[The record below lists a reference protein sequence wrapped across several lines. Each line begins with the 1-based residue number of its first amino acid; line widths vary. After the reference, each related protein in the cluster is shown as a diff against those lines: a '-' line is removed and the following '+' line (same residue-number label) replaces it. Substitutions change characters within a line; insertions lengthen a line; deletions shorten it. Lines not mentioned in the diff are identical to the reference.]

1 MCEFRGQVEEIIHRL
16 SKNDTGKMNINNLA
30 KITADTVGT
39 DQVNCYPGISGNK
52 CYKEAYFYS
61 LDKNKYAKTRGKN
74 LSLGYILTKVVQ
86 HMIGHCEGETR
97 FAVIIT
103 DNWNDD
109 TFEPWR
115 STFKK
120 ILQNGGY
127 IEIYVLMSGSY
138 HEIKI

>member
-1 MCEFRGQVEEIIHRL
+1 MGEFRRQVEEIIDRL
-16 SKNDTGKMNINNLA
+16 NENHTGKMNINDLA
-30 KITADTVGT
+30 KITADIVST
-39 DQVNCYPGISGNK
+39 DQLNCYPGTPGEK
-52 CYKEAYFYS
+52 CYKKAFFYS
-61 LDKNKYAKTRGKN
+61 LDKKKYSKTRGMN

-97 FAVIIT
+97 YAVIIT

-120 ILQNGGY
+120 IIKLGGY
-127 IEIYVLMSGSY
+127 IEVYVLIAGSY
-138 HEIKI
+138 YEITI

>member
-1 MCEFRGQVEEIIHRL
+1 MGEFRGQVEEIIHRL

-30 KITADTVGT
+30 KITADIAGT
-39 DQVNCYPGISGNK
+39 DQINCYPCIPGGQ
-52 CYKEAYFYS
+52 CYKQAYFYS
-61 LDKNKYAKTRGKN
+61 LNTKKYSKTRGKN
-74 LSLGYILTKVVQ
+74 LSLGYVLTKVVQ
-86 HMIGHCEGETR
+86 HMIGHCEGETK
-97 FAVIIT
+97 FAVMIT

-120 ILQNGGY
+120 IIQRGGY